1 MLAQRT
7 YSFADLPD
15 ADLVIDAIYQGGPK
29 PNASADPL
37 ARLLPVGNQGGFRFA
52 GGRQI
57 PGCRLVVIFSNLA
70 EPSWPMRWT

>member
-1 MLAQRT
+1 MGCEFAGSYLTLMLAQRT

-37 ARLLPVGNQGGFRFA
+37 ARLLPVGNR
-52 GGRQI
+52 
-57 PGCRLVVIFSNLA
+57 
-70 EPSWPMRWT
+70 